1 MILISGCSF
10 TSDYSDYNT
19 WSTYLTKKMDGIDI
33 VRNVSSGGASNKLIY
48 RRAFW
53 HLNNTFSQKEYD
65 YAIIQWSTID
75 RWDYPVFVDEEKS
88 KNGFPRM
95 DMHPERINK
104 INYMSN
110 GTDTF
115 GYGSKFYETYY
126 SLYGAVI
133 DTLENIHYTQL
144 YLKSINIP
152 YKMITIGNLFGMD
165 ASISKLIELQKG
177 TDLTQGKYSN
187 SKINNLFDKLE
198 KIEDSWYD
206 TDNIKYLLNKIDF
219 SKFIF
224 TDDVSIHGFGGG
236 IIEWFLN
243 KNETLTGGNHH
254 PSSEQHQ
261 RFFEEFLWDKIKN
274 EINGVTESTVN
285 KGVFN

>member
-10 TSDYSDYNT
+10 TSEYSDYNT
-19 WSTYLTKKMDGIDI
+19 WSTYLTEKIKDVDT
-33 VRNVSSGGASNKLIY
+33 VRNVSAGGSSNKLIS
-48 RRAFW
+48 RRVFW
-53 HLNNTFSQKEYD
+53 HLNNNFNAKKYD

-75 RWDYPVFVDEEKS
+75 RWDYPVFVSEDRAS
-88 KNGFPRM
+88 DFPRM
-95 DMHPERINK
+95 NMHPERINK

-133 DTLENIHYTQL
+133 DTLENIYHTQL
-144 YLKSINIP
+144 YLNSINMP

-165 ASISKLIELQKG
+165 ASISKLIELQNG
-177 TDLTQGKYSN
+177 TDSTQGKYSN
-187 SKINNLFDKLE
+187 SKINNIFDKLE
-198 KIEDSWYD
+198 KLEESWYD
-206 TDNIKYLLNKIDF
+206 TDNIKYLIDKIDF
-219 SKFIF
+219 TKFIF
-224 TDDVSIHGFGGG
+224 TDNTLIHGFGGG

-243 KNETLTGGNHH
+243 KNEMLTGGNHH

-261 RFFEEFLWDKIKN
+261 RFFEEFLWDKLKN
-274 EINGVTESTVN
+274 EINGVTKQTID
-285 KGVFN
+285 KRLLI

>member
-33 VRNVSSGGASNKLIY
+33 VRNVSSGGASNKLIS

-53 HLNNTFSQKEYD
+53 HLNNTFSQKKYD

-110 GTDTF
+110 GKDTF

-274 EINGVTESTVN
+274 EINGVTESTIN

>member
-10 TSDYSDYNT
+10 TSEYSDYNT
-19 WSTYLTKKMDGIDI
+19 WSTYLAEKIKDVDV
-33 VRNVSSGGASNKLIY
+33 VRNVSAGGSSNKLIS
-48 RRAFW
+48 RRVFW
-53 HLNNTFSQKEYD
+53 HLNNNFNAKKYD

-75 RWDYPVFVDEEKS
+75 RWDYPVFVSEDRAS
-88 KNGFPRM
+88 DFPRM
-95 DMHPERINK
+95 NMHPERINK

-133 DTLENIHYTQL
+133 DTLENIYHTQL
-144 YLKSINIP
+144 YLNSINMP
-152 YKMITIGNLFGMD
+152 YKMITIGNLFSMD
-165 ASISKLIELQKG
+165 ASISKLVELQNG

-187 SKINNLFDKLE
+187 SKINNIFDKLE
-198 KIEDSWYD
+198 KLEESWYD
-206 TDNIKYLLNKIDF
+206 TDNIKYLIDKIDF
-219 SKFIF
+219 TKFIF
-224 TDDVSIHGFGGG
+224 TDNTKIHGFGGG

-243 KNETLTGGNHH
+243 KNEILSGGNHH

-261 RFFEEFLWDKIKN
+261 RFFEEFLWDKLKN
-274 EINGVTESTVN
+274 EINGVT
-285 KGVFN
+285 KQAIDKRLLI